1 MVYDTNNLLESTC
14 VVSCPWAKLMSI
26 LIKVL
31 SALFALLHKGEPIER
46 TISGN
51 VKKEVFEVNSNI
63 YHVESLT
70 VSYTLKTRF
79 PWVPKT
85 KAYGIIVRGRL
96 IKDNMS
102 IELGSREYP
111 LLVPRLFK
119 GSVLAHI
126 AARKRY
132 LADISDTF
140 NNNEQ

>member
-1 MVYDTNNLLESTC
+1 MLEPNTL
-14 VVSCPWAKLMSI
+14 VSCPWVKLMSI
-26 LIKVL
+26 LINVL
-31 SALFALLHKGEPIER
+31 SALFSLLHKGGPIER
-46 TISGN
+46 TITGKIN
-51 VKKEVFEVNSNI
+51 REVFEVNSDI
-63 YHVESLT
+63 YHVESIT

-119 GSVLAHI
+119 GSALAHI

-132 LADISDTF
+132 LADISDII
-140 NNNEQ
+140 NNI